1 MPRRPSNGQITDPY
15 GTRVNPIT
23 GFTETHHGEDIG
35 ADAGLLLV
43 APEDATIAAYGVQP
57 GWEVHGRV
65 CILQG
70 ASGWVHWLSHT
81 DHLAGGLG
89 VGSRLVEG
97 GVVAVMGLTGQT
109 TGYHVHWE
117 TRWQGVRLDPEGWL
131 ASFAG
136 ADARPFTPIKKE
148 TPTMHAIRQAGVPD
162 SGVIIRDTAAP
173 YSLPES
179 VFVATAQGLG
189 IEIIDLPDWQ
199 YQTVIRE
206 QWSAHVADKTARGQ
220 GGQLDPLD
228 QKQIAAAVRDAL
240 KGTTFT
246 VNAS

>member
-1 MPRRPSNGQITDPY
+1 MPRRPSNGTITDPY

-43 APEDATIAAYGVQP
+43 APEDATIIAYGVQA

-81 DHLAGGLG
+81 DRLALGLG
-89 VGSRLVEG
+89 VGATLAEG
-97 GVVAVMGLTGQT
+97 GAAAYMGLTGQT

-131 ASFAG
+131 ADHAG
-136 ADARPFTPIKKE
+136 LTARPFTTDQGDTAMGIRIISSPYYRAAEQQVIHNGFTAKPI
-148 TPTMHAIRQAGVPD
+148 PNVVAAALRMGGVPCHD
-162 SGVIIRDTAAP
+162 YDDENHFNAEISEVHSLGRLVSQSAADAM
-173 YSLPES
+173 L
-179 VFVATAQGLG
+179 
-189 IEIIDLPDWQ
+189 
-199 YQTVIRE
+199 RE
-206 QWSAHVADKTARGQ
+206 FGDRITRS
-220 GGQLDPLD
+220 
-228 QKQIAAAVRDAL
+228 
-240 KGTTFT
+240 
-246 VNAS
+246 

>member
-15 GTRVNPIT
+15 GTRVNPVT

-43 APEDATIAAYGVQP
+43 APEDATIIAYGVQP

-81 DHLAGGLG
+81 DRLALDLG
-89 VGSRLVEG
+89 VGATLAEG
-97 GVVAVMGLTGQT
+97 EAAAYMGLTGQT

-136 ADARPFTPIKKE
+136 ADTRPFTPIKKE
-148 TPTMHAIRQAGVPD
+148 TPTMHAIRQAGQPD

-173 YSLPES
+173 YSLPAQ
-179 VFVATAQGLG
+179 VFEATAGGLG
-189 IEIIDLPDWQ
+189 LDIIEVADWQ

-206 QWSAHVADKTARGQ
+206 QWGAHVADKNARGQ
-220 GGQLDPLD
+220 GGHLDPLD
-228 QKQIAAAVRDAL
+228 QQKIADAIRDAL

-246 VNAS
+246 VSAE